1 MIEKYFNGV
10 IEQVYSRIGQVEKNI
25 VMARYSNDFS
35 VLDLDT
41 VKRYLAMPDGVFFS
55 CCELEYDTIVGGYE
69 PFLDTICSMFRK
81 YGEGSFEAFL
91 SECNVYYLQRGV
103 LESYYETGK
112 CVRREKVLLSE
123 VKYERNRMTE
133 AIASML
139 RNIAKKHPLMIVIN
153 RFQLASANTMDLVLR
168 LILEPSSNL
177 GIVLCVNEMPSNQEG
192 GSNSMNAILE
202 SLEDISQIYHIGSSP
217 YRRAEGKWQ
226 KTELQNR
233 EDVIQQI
240 SNLVELLDYEQALE
254 YLSKLE
260 KQIRF
265 EEVTIT
271 DSEKFYLYSL
281 YIKVSILCGD
291 IPKALELAEELSRL
305 NVIGRTEELHY
316 YSELYRGN
324 SYMYQG
330 KLQKGIEH
338 AKKAKAIAR
347 AIGNEELE
355 FEAELLEVQNQ
366 MSGWYNIF
374 FCAQD
379 VPISETFIEKLMQYG
394 YKNNLAHIYIYA
406 YDNRP
411 EVVAKAYR
419 SEAALV
425 FFSKGIAIAKE
436 IGNEE
441 LVYSAYQKN
450 IMIAATNGMHE
461 ISILYSVRTFQFMKN
476 KNTMKTGRIYS
487 GLGYNLSALGDNE
500 RAEQYFRHAL
510 QLFYQLR
517 LPEDIAE
524 VQYNM
529 ALNDIMR
536 QNYAQ
541 AEHELLLS
549 MKTIERLH
557 LNSLRVCNLSKMYG
571 LLALVSILQNDRFN
585 CERYLLSCSQF
596 LNYILEKEKEEN
608 QVGIIHDYA
617 KCDDDM
623 FLYTFSKG
631 LLYIVEGKDDDAFY
645 CFEQAEKYLMSAEG
659 NQFFV
664 YRLFRQ
670 KRMELFQKLGRM
682 ELFEKEQSVLQMHE
696 EVNTQAYETIPLK
709 LLREVEGEEGLQKS
723 NVTESMMDSLMK
735 QEGVARD
742 LKTTRNQMEFISSW
756 QKLIDVNGME
766 VSQMVDR
773 AIRVFLNHF
782 NNDCALYI
790 RYHGNMPDVLYNDT
804 GVEMDEATIE
814 AIGKYMNEYPQGLA
828 VSKISANY
836 TEHLELISIFGAD
849 DVCSIVA
856 IPFFKN
862 HHLKSVLITY
872 VRMRENWHSS
882 IDRYMLNEDDLNIY
896 QLLFREM
903 SYSINRMEAYE
914 KVFEMNSKLAQAAVT
929 DMLTGI
935 YNRAGMYQE
944 IEKKVQLLRDTKQSG
959 KMGLMFIDLDNFKHY
974 NDTFGHDVG
983 DIILKSM
990 AAIFTKAVEGKGFV
1004 SRFGGDEFILIL
1016 DTDAREEL
1024 EQIACHIYEEIEK
1037 SKGFAEDI
1045 SKALGQEITVDSSCQ
1060 ITCSIGIATSQ
1071 GIQEENDI
1079 NSLIRKADNLLYKVK
1094 VGQKGTY
1101 AFI

>member
-25 VMARYSNDFS
+25 VMARYNNDFS
-35 VLDLDT
+35 VLDLNT

-81 YGEGSFEAFL
+81 YGKGSFEAFL

-112 CVRREKVLLSE
+112 CVRRENVLLNE
-123 VKYERNRMTE
+123 VKYEKNRMTE

-139 RNIAKKHPLMIVIN
+139 RNIAEKHPLMIVIN
-153 RFQLASANTMDLVLR
+153 RFQLASANTMDLVQR
-168 LILEPSSNL
+168 LIVEPSPNL
-177 GIVLCVNEMPSNQEG
+177 GLVLCVNEMPSNHEG
-192 GSNSMNAILE
+192 NSNSMNAILE
-202 SLEDISQIYHIGSSP
+202 ALEDISQIYHIGSSP
-217 YRRAEGKWQ
+217 YRRTEGKWQ
-226 KTELQNR
+226 KNDLQNR
-233 EDVIQQI
+233 EEVILQI

-254 YLSKLE
+254 YLNKLD

-265 EEVTIT
+265 EEVSIT

-291 IPKALELAEELSRL
+291 IPKALELVDELAHL
-305 NVIGRTEELHY
+305 NVLGRTEELRY
-316 YSELYRGN
+316 YSEFYRGN

-338 AKKAKAIAR
+338 ARKAKEIAR
-347 AIGNEELE
+347 SIGNEELE

-379 VPISETFIEKLMQYG
+379 VPISDAFIEKLMQYD

-419 SEAALV
+419 AEAALI

-436 IGNEE
+436 IGNED

-461 ISILYSVRTFQFMKN
+461 ISMLYSVRTFQFMEN
-476 KNTMKTGRIYS
+476 KNTMETGRIYS

-500 RAEQYFRHAL
+500 RAEQYFQHSI
-510 QLFYQLR
+510 QLLYELR

-524 VQYNM
+524 VQYNR

-536 QNYAQ
+536 QNYAR

-585 CERYLLSCSQF
+585 CERYLLNCSQF

-631 LLYIVEGKDDDAFY
+631 LLCIVEEKNDEAFY

-664 YRLFRQ
+664 YHLFRQ

-682 ELFEKEQSVLQMHE
+682 ELFEKEKLVLQMHD
-696 EVNTQAYETIPLK
+696 EVNREAARNIPLK
-709 LLREVEGEEGLQKS
+709 LLKEVEGEGLRAS
-723 NVTESMMDSLMK
+723 HVTESMMDSLMK

-742 LKTTRNQMEFISSW
+742 LKTTRSQMEFISSW
-756 QKLIDVNGME
+756 QKLIDVNGVE
-766 VSQMVDR
+766 VNEMVEH

-782 NNDCALYI
+782 NNDCALFI
-790 RYHGNMPDVLYNDT
+790 RYHGNAPDVLYNDT
-804 GVEMDEATIE
+804 RVEMDEAVIE
-814 AIGKYMNEYPQGLA
+814 RIGKYMKEYPQGFA
-828 VSKISANY
+828 VSQISANY
-836 TEHLELISIFGAD
+836 TEHFELISVFGAD

-856 IPFFKN
+856 VPFFKN

-914 KVFEMNSKLAQAAVT
+914 KVFEMNSKLAEAAVT

-944 IEKKVQLLRDTKQSG
+944 IEKKVRLLRNTRQSG

-990 AAIFTKAVEGKGFV
+990 AAIFTEAVEGKGFV

-1024 EQIACHIYEEIEK
+1024 EKIACHIYEEIER
-1037 SKGFAEDI
+1037 SDGFAEDI
-1045 SKALGQEITVDSSCQ
+1045 SGALGQDISIDANRR

-1079 NSLIRKADNLLYKVK
+1079 NSLIRKADDLLYKVK